1 MPAAKKPDLYIANQS
16 FSTMVDDE
24 PIGVAKGDLL
34 DPNSPE
40 GKKVLKGR
48 ENFFDPAEPMDYVK
62 FGPKRKTDPALEQA
76 TSAPGEK
83 RD

>member
-1 MPAAKKPDLYIANQS
+1 MIDGA
-16 FSTMVDDE
+16 

-34 DPNSPE
+34 DPDSPE
-40 GKKVLKGR
+40 GKRVLKGR
-48 ENFFDPAEPMDYVK
+48 ENFFDPAQREDYVK
-62 FGPKRKTDPALEQA
+62 FGPKRKTEPILEQA

>member
-1 MPAAKKPDLYIANQS
+1 MPPAKKPELYIANQS
-16 FSTMVDDE
+16 FSTMIDGA

-34 DPNSPE
+34 DPDSPE

-48 ENFFDPAEPMDYVK
+48 ENFFDSAQREDYVK
-62 FGPKRKTDPALEQA
+62 FGPKRKTEPILEQA